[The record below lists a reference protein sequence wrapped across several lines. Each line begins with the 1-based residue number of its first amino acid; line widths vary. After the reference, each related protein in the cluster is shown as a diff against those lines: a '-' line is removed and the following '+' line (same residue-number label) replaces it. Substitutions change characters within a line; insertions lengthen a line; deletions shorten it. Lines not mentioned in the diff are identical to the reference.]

1 MLHYNNNHS
10 TLTCLEPMDVQNW
23 WCHLAV
29 SDGLVVFS
37 REVQYSASFSELSD
51 IIDGVAV
58 FSSAS
63 TEILDSVWGR
73 VQGELIIGHL
83 NRNNKL
89 LFYI

>member
-1 MLHYNNNHS
+1 
-10 TLTCLEPMDVQNW
+10 MDVQNW

-29 SDGLVVFS
+29 SDGLVVFC

-63 TEILDSVWGR
+63 TEILDSVWDR